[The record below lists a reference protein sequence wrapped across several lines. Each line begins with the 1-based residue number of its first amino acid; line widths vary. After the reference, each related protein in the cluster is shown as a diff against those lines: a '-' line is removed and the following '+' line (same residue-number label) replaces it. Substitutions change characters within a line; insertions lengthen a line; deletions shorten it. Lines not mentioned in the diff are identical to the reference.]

1 MAEFDLKR
9 VTPLEWAGGG
19 AGALAFIASF
29 FPWYSIDFEGFG
41 GGSLSAWNTGFLAWF
56 SVLLLMV
63 AGGLVLAPKFGMK
76 AVDRLPLI
84 WLILAGVATVFIL
97 IRWLTLPGWRH
108 RVRRRLRPD
117 PGPDHGDRVNGR
129 RGPDVPRGPADGPG
143 RRQPGGSLTLPHNAL
158 KDPFETLNVPK
169 GSFSALGLGRLRL
182 GLRRWLVGRCLL
194 LLLRLGG

>member
-1 MAEFDLKR
+1 MAEIDLKR

-63 AGGLVLAPKFGMK
+63 AGGLVLAPHFGMK

-97 IRWLTLPGWRH
+97 IRWLTLPDDGG
-108 RVRRRLRPD
+108 L
-117 PGPDHGDRVNGR
+117 GDLGILGGGGIESGAGFGLILGLITAIVSTVAAALTFRAA
-129 RGPDVPRGPADGPG
+129 PRTA
-143 RRQPGGSLTLPHNAL
+143 PGGANPA
-158 KDPFETLNVPK
+158 
-169 GSFSALGLGRLRL
+169 AA
-182 GLRRWLVGRCLL
+182 
-194 LLLRLGG
+194 